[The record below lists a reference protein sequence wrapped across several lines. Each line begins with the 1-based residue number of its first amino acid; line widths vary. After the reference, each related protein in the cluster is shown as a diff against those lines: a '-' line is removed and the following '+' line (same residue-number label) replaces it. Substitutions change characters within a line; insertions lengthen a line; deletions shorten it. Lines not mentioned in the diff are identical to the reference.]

1 MPAMLTPP
9 GGAEEPINRGEPPT
23 RFPRPS
29 TNDDAEVR
37 SGHAFGDS
45 SSVQAPPRCVLLRVT
60 AAVRSRKQGLPQR
73 ITFHFT
79 LRIAS

>member
-1 MPAMLTPP
+1 MLTPP
-9 GGAEEPINRGEPPT
+9 GGAEEPINREEPPT

-29 TNDDAEVR
+29 TSGGADVR
-37 SGHAFGDS
+37 SGHAFGD

-60 AAVRSRKQGLPQR
+60 AAVRSKKQGLPQR

-79 LRIAS
+79 LRIAC